1 VAADLCGDDGKHTTI
16 KDFTKIA
23 ANHGEIGGAPLIV
36 GRLMH
41 LRHGRSMF
49 ISVEVDFLHCSKG
62 SLGVEGGGAMPF
74 ATRGFI
80 LRPLWGNDHEASCWY
95 GGCNQNLVCH
105 RFIYS
110 YENYFQ

>member
-1 VAADLCGDDGKHTTI
+1 LVGAADLCGDDGKHTTI

-80 LRPLWGNDHEASCWY
+80 LRPLWGNDH
-95 GGCNQNLVCH
+95 
-105 RFIYS
+105 
-110 YENYFQ
+110 